1 MGNYKY
7 LRHQR
12 AEKDAWASPPISEG
26 RAAQRCSNLNMFR
39 AMLCASNIMNEYC
52 DRSTAFQLARLK
64 SERLRIRIL
73 LAVIGLVF
81 VVRSFRTVLYYN
93 SGNIRLWMITS
104 ASLAIIVLYE
114 WLMLRAVNRALKSGR
129 TLSRS
134 IWIAN
139 IILETSLPG
148 LFIALFSGNEI
159 ETAYK
164 ALANPAVLVFF
175 VFIILSTLHL
185 NPAASRL
192 SGIVAA
198 ASYFAAALYVGWR
211 PSFSPA
217 ESVMAPDKI
226 VAVYAINLVVAGFVA
241 GAVAGEIKKQA
252 EAALGE
258 AETKRQ
264 VERLEHDLEVA
275 RSIQQSLLPTSMPV
289 VEGFEIA
296 AWNQPADQTG
306 GDYFDWQSLSDGR
319 VLVALADVTGHGI
332 GPALLA
338 AVCRA
343 YARANFSGENGLFE
357 AMGKINASLAADL
370 KEGRFVTFVAAV
382 CTPRS
387 PRVELLS
394 AGHGPLFLYLLKHD
408 CFEKMDAQGLP
419 LGISAKFDSDPSL
432 CLDLERGDML
442 VLATDGFYE
451 WANAQGEQ
459 FGAGRMEE
467 NIRASKEKPPNEII
481 SDLYRSV
488 IEFSGGTEQK
498 DDLTAI
504 IIKRTP

>member
-1 MGNYKY
+1 
-7 LRHQR
+7 
-12 AEKDAWASPPISEG
+12 
-26 RAAQRCSNLNMFR
+26 
-39 AMLCASNIMNEYC
+39 MLCASNAMNEYC

-64 SERLRIRIL
+64 SERLRILIL
-73 LAVIGLVF
+73 FAVIGLVF

-93 SGNIRLWMITS
+93 SGNVHLWMITS
-104 ASLAIIVLYE
+104 ACLAMVVLYE
-114 WLMLRAVNRALKSGR
+114 WLMLRTVNRALQSGR
-129 TLSRS
+129 TLPRAV
-134 IWIAN
+134 WIVN
-139 IILETSLPG
+139 IILETSLPA
-148 LFIALFSGNEI
+148 LVIAFLSGNAI
-159 ETAYK
+159 EPAYRP
-164 ALANPAVLVFF
+164 LANPATLVFF

-185 NPAASRL
+185 NPAASQL
-192 SGIVAA
+192 SGFVAA
-198 ASYFAAALYVGWR
+198 GSYLAAAFYIGWR
-211 PSFSPA
+211 PSFSPT
-217 ESVMAPDKI
+217 ESVMAPNKI
-226 VAVYAINLVVAGFVA
+226 VSIYAITMVVAGFVA
-241 GAVAGEIKKQA
+241 GAVATEIKKQA

-289 VEGFEIA
+289 IEGFEIA

-306 GDYFDWQSLSDGR
+306 GDYFDWQPLSGGKI
-319 VLVALADVTGHGI
+319 LVALADVTGHGI

-343 YARANFSGENGLFE
+343 YARANFSADNGLFP
-357 AMGKINASLAADL
+357 AMGKVNAALAADL

-382 CTPRS
+382 CTPNS

-419 LGISAKFDSDPSL
+419 LGISASFDSDPAL
-432 CLDLERGDML
+432 CLDLEHGDML
-442 VLATDGFYE
+442 VLATDGFFE

-459 FGAGRMEE
+459 FGAERMEE
-467 NIRASKEKPPNEII
+467 RIRASKEKPPNEII
-481 SDLYRSV
+481 SSLYRAV
-488 IEFSGGTEQK
+488 VEFSGGTKQQ

>member
-1 MGNYKY
+1 VRLFIPSFQVPRPNAVANQPGQSYAV
-7 LRHQR
+7 RRQT
-12 AEKDAWASPPISEG
+12 
-26 RAAQRCSNLNMFR
+26 
-39 AMLCASNIMNEYC
+39 MNEYC
-52 DRSTAFQLARLK
+52 DRSTAFQQARLK
-64 SERLRIRIL
+64 SERLRILIL
-73 LAVIGLVF
+73 LAVIGIVF
-81 VVRSFRTVLYYN
+81 AVRSLRTALYYN
-93 SGNIRLWMITS
+93 SENVHLWMIM
-104 ASLAIIVLYE
+104 AVCLAVVVLYE
-114 WLMLRAVNRALKSGR
+114 WLMLRTVDRALQAGR
-129 TLSRS
+129 TLPRAV
-134 IWIAN
+134 WIAN
-139 IILETSLPG
+139 TILETSLPAF
-148 LFIALFSGNEI
+148 FIAFFSRNEI
-159 ETAYK
+159 EPAYK
-164 ALANPAVLVFF
+164 ALANPAILVFF

-192 SGIVAA
+192 SGFVAA
-198 ASYFAAALYVGWR
+198 ASYLAAALYLGWR
-211 PSFSPA
+211 PSFSAA

-226 VAVYAINLVVAGFVA
+226 VTVYAITLLVAGFVA

-258 AETKRQ
+258 AETKHQ

-289 VEGFEIA
+289 IEGFEIA

-306 GDYFDWQSLSDGR
+306 GDYFDWQPLSDGK

-343 YARANFSGENGLFE
+343 YARANFNADNGLFP
-357 AMGKINASLAADL
+357 AMGKVNAALAADL

-382 CTPRS
+382 CTPGN

-419 LGISAKFDSDPSL
+419 LGISASFDSDPPL
-432 CLDLERGDML
+432 CLDLDHGDML
-442 VLATDGFYE
+442 VLATDGFFE

-459 FGAGRMEE
+459 FGSARMQEK
-467 NIRASKEKPPNEII
+467 IRASREKPPSEII
-481 SDLYRSV
+481 SNVYRAV
-488 IEFSGGTEQK
+488 VEFSGGTEQK